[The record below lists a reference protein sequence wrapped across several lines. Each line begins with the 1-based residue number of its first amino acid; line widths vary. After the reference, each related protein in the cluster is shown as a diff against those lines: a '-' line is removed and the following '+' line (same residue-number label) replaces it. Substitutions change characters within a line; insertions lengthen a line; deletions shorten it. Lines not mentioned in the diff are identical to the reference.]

1 MKRQRKNDNEQR
13 KPPSSEQAYYKHV
26 NTLEHETDSIHHKG
40 LGSSCIKKRD
50 ARCQIC
56 GKEGF
61 YNEGF
66 KMNWCWQ
73 TAQQAVVQK
82 HQEFYNI

>member
-1 MKRQRKNDNEQR
+1 MKRQRKNNNEQH
-13 KPPSSEQAYYKHV
+13 KPPSSEQAHYKHV
-26 NTLEHETDSIHHKG
+26 NTLEHETANLTDSLHHKG
-40 LGSSCIKKRD
+40 LGSSCIKRD

-66 KMNWCWQ
+66 KMNSC
-73 TAQQAVVQK
+73 
-82 HQEFYNI
+82 